1 MSKSLEEIWEKM
13 QQELQSKKDSE
24 TAKENELFQIAEKK
38 RREYV
43 QRNRMYESISN
54 SSLSTVGS
62 GGGQLTDQYISII
75 NTIWL
80 YPQEDLDYVVESH
93 GTSPVPGLTFSK
105 SHNVYSFP
113 TLNNLTDFYDQ
124 VYLRTVITNPASNPG
139 YSLGVG
145 TVTSSKRNQKIFL
158 KLDSGITVVEMR
170 LMQQITN
177 QSDLPVGVGGDS
189 PDGTLGWGLVYCDW
203 DLDGV
208 QDSTSATPP
217 GNFCDPLRF
226 QLIS

>member
-1 MSKSLEEIWEKM
+1 MSKSLEEIWKKM
-13 QQELQSKKDSE
+13 QQDLQSKKDTE
-24 TAKENELFQIAEKK
+24 TAKENELFQIREKK
-38 RREYV
+38 RIEYV

-54 SSLSTVGS
+54 SSSSTVSS
-62 GGGQLTDQYISII
+62 GGTITDKYISII

-80 YPQEDLDYVVESH
+80 YPQADLDYVVES
-93 GTSPVPGLTFSK
+93 VPGLTFSK
-105 SHNVYSFP
+105 YSNVYSFP

-124 VYLRTVITNPASNPG
+124 VYLRTTFTNPATNPG

-145 TVTSSKRNQKIFL
+145 TVTSSKRNQKIFF
-158 KLDSGITVVEMR
+158 KLDSGIKVVEMR
-170 LMQQITN
+170 LMKQITN

-208 QDSTSATPP
+208 QDPTSATPP

-226 QLIS
+226 QLIN

>member
-13 QQELQSKKDSE
+13 QQELQSKKDAE

-54 SSLSTVGS
+54 SSSLTVGS
-62 GGGQLTDQYISII
+62 GGGSITDQYISII

-80 YPQEDLDYVVESH
+80 YPQEDLDYVVESV
-93 GTSPVPGLTFSK
+93 TGLTFSK

-124 VYLRTVITNPASNPG
+124 VYLRTAVTNPGLSVPPNPG

-145 TVTSSKRNQKIFL
+145 TVTSSKRNQKILF

-177 QSDLPVGVGGDS
+177 QSDLPVGGDS

-208 QDSTSATPP
+208 QDPTSATPP
-217 GNFCDPLRF
+217 GSFCDPLRF